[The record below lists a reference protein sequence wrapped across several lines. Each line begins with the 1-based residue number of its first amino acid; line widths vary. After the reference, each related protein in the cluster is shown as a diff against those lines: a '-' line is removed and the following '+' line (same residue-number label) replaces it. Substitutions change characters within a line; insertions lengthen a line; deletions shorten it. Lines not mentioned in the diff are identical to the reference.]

1 MVDNERPARSV
12 EASFEGAI
20 GRLLIALTYVA
31 VVLLAIGVGALFVR
45 GISPL
50 SGGPLFDP
58 GRLVGDIV
66 GLAPE
71 GFLWLGL
78 LAVIAAPV
86 ARVIAAAIGY
96 ARTGDRSMVLIA
108 LAILA
113 VLAASVIT
121 AVVST

>member
-1 MVDNERPARSV
+1 MADTDPSGRGV
-12 EASFEGAI
+12 EASFEGTI

-31 VVLLAIGVGALFVR
+31 VILLAIGVGLLFLR

-66 GLAPE
+66 ALAPA

-86 ARVIAAAIGY
+86 VRVIAAAIGY
-96 ARTGDRSMVLIA
+96 ARAGDRSMVLIA

-113 VLAASVIT
+113 ILAASVVT
-121 AVVST
+121 AIISS

>member
-1 MVDNERPARSV
+1 MVDAERPTRGV
-12 EASFEGAI
+12 EASFEGTI

-31 VVLLAIGVGALFVR
+31 VILLAIGVGLLFVR

-58 GRLVGDIV
+58 RRLVRDV
-66 GLAPE
+66 MALAPE

-96 ARTGDRSMVLIA
+96 ARAGDRSMVLIA

-113 VLAASVIT
+113 VLAASVAT